1 MIPVA
6 FYAMTDIVS
15 MGRNPEMA
23 DYDNPTGE
31 IYGFSSY
38 TVAVSQSGER
48 RRKYVSS
55 SLSERECLEPAYR
68 VAEALNARLGL
79 GKLPVA
85 FSSWEHYHSEYGSAA
100 YIENCEEAELISL
113 ERSMEETQI

>member
-1 MIPVA
+1 MTPIE
-6 FYAMTDIVS
+6 FYAMTDVVS

-38 TVAVSQSGER
+38 VVAVSHSGER
-48 RRKYVSS
+48 RRNYVSS
-55 SLSERECLEPAYR
+55 SISEGACLELADR
-68 VAEALNARLGL
+68 TAAALNARLRL

-85 FSSWEHYHSEYGSAA
+85 FRSWERYHSVYGSAA

-113 ERSMEETQI
+113 ERSMEEA